1 MIATIAN
8 ISKSEIDYKAKMEKN
23 NNNLEVIDLRIIIK
37 KIWAKRKLYYIVL
50 PIVFVLSCAYILC
63 IPRTYTSSL
72 SLAPEVNNSSNIGG
86 TLGSLASSF
95 GIDLGNM
102 ETTDAINPML
112 YPDLMED
119 NGFVVGLFDIKV
131 TTEDGSVKCSYYDYL
146 TKHQEYTFWA
156 KGFGYIKKL
165 IQEKQATGV
174 SKKINPYM
182 LSKKQDDVAS
192 AIRKN
197 ITINIDKKTAV
208 ITISTEA
215 QDPLICKTIADSVKE
230 RLQVYITNYRTR
242 KARVDEQYYKT
253 LMTEAKHEYEKARQ
267 RYGSYADANTDVQ
280 LASLQSKQDDME
292 NDMQLKYNAYSA
304 MVTQYQAAKAK
315 VQERT
320 PAFTVV
326 KGAAVPI
333 KPSGPKRLIFVIGMC
348 FVATLILSLYS
359 IKDIIIHE

>member
-1 MIATIAN
+1 MTQ
-8 ISKSEIDYKAKMEKN
+8 KTHKMEKK
-23 NNNLEVIDLRIIIK
+23 EMEIIDLRVIFS
-37 KIWAKRKLYYIVL
+37 KIWAKRKIYYIVL
-50 PIVFVLSCAYILC
+50 PIVFILSCAYILC
-63 IPRTYTSSL
+63 IPRTYSSSL
-72 SLAPEVNNSSNIGG
+72 SLAPEISNNSNLGCTI
-86 TLGSLASSF
+86 GSLASSF
-95 GIDLGNM
+95 GIDIGNM
-102 ETTDAINPML
+102 ETSDAINPML

-119 NGFVVGLFDIKV
+119 NGFVVGLFNIKV
-131 TTEDGSVKCSYYDYL
+131 ATEDGSVKCSYYDYL
-146 TKHQEYTFWA
+146 TKHQKHPFWTKGINSIKNLFA
-156 KGFGYIKKL
+156 KEEEVKANGGT
-165 IQEKQATGV
+165 QM
-174 SKKINPYM
+174 NPYM
-182 LSKKQDDVAS
+182 LSKKQDGVAS
-192 AIRKN
+192 AIRKS
-197 ITINIDKKTAV
+197 ISISIDKKTAV

-215 QDPLICKTIADSVKE
+215 QDPLICKTLADSVKE

-292 NDMQLKYNAYSA
+292 NDMQLNYNAYSA

>member
-1 MIATIAN
+1 
-8 ISKSEIDYKAKMEKN
+8 MEKK
-23 NNNLEVIDLRIIIK
+23 EMEIIDLRVIFS
-37 KIWAKRKLYYIVL
+37 KIWAKRKIYYIVL
-50 PIVFVLSCAYILC
+50 PIVFILSCAYILC
-63 IPRTYTSSL
+63 IPRTYSSNL
-72 SLAPEVNNSSNIGG
+72 SLAPELSNNSNLGG
-86 TLGSLASSF
+86 TIGSLASSF
-95 GIDLGNM
+95 GIDIGNM
-102 ETTDAINPML
+102 ETSDAINPML

-119 NGFVVGLFDIKV
+119 NGFVTGLFNIKV
-131 TTEDGSVKCSYYDYL
+131 ATADGNVKCSYYDYL
-146 TKHQEYTFWA
+146 TKHQEHPFWTKGINSIKNLFA
-156 KGFGYIKKL
+156 KEEEVKANGGT
-165 IQEKQATGV
+165 QM
-174 SKKINPYM
+174 NPYM
-182 LSKKQDDVAS
+182 LSKKQDGVAS
-192 AIRKN
+192 AIRKS
-197 ITINIDKKTAV
+197 ISISIDKKTAV

-215 QDPLICKTIADSVKE
+215 QDPLICKTLADSVKE

-292 NDMQLKYNAYSA
+292 NDMQLNYNAYSA

>member
-1 MIATIAN
+1 
-8 ISKSEIDYKAKMEKN
+8 MEKK
-23 NNNLEVIDLRIIIK
+23 EMEIIDLRVIFS
-37 KIWAKRKLYYIVL
+37 KIWAKRKIYYIVL
-50 PIVFVLSCAYILC
+50 PIVFILSCAYILC
-63 IPRTYTSSL
+63 IPRTYSSNL
-72 SLAPEVNNSSNIGG
+72 SLVPELSNNSNLGG
-86 TLGSLASSF
+86 TIGSLASSF
-95 GIDLGNM
+95 GIDIGNM
-102 ETTDAINPML
+102 ETSDAINPML

-119 NGFVVGLFDIKV
+119 NGFVTGLFNIKV
-131 TTEDGSVKCSYYDYL
+131 ATADGNVKCSYYDYL
-146 TKHQEYTFWA
+146 TKHQEHPFWTKGINSIKNLFA
-156 KGFGYIKKL
+156 KEEEVKANGGT
-165 IQEKQATGV
+165 QM
-174 SKKINPYM
+174 NPYM
-182 LSKKQDDVAS
+182 LSKKQDGVAS
-192 AIRKN
+192 AIRKS
-197 ITINIDKKTAV
+197 ISISIDKKTAV

-215 QDPLICKTIADSVKE
+215 QDPLICKTLADSVKE

-292 NDMQLKYNAYSA
+292 NDMQLNYNAYSA

>member
-1 MIATIAN
+1 
-8 ISKSEIDYKAKMEKN
+8 MEKK
-23 NNNLEVIDLRIIIK
+23 EMEIIDLRVIFS
-37 KIWAKRKLYYIVL
+37 KIWAKRKIYYIVL
-50 PIVFVLSCAYILC
+50 PIVFILSCAYILC
-63 IPRTYTSSL
+63 IPRTYSSSL
-72 SLAPEVNNSSNIGG
+72 SLAPEISNNSNLGG
-86 TLGSLASSF
+86 TIGSLASSF
-95 GIDLGNM
+95 GIDIGNM
-102 ETTDAINPML
+102 ETSDAINPML

-119 NGFVVGLFDIKV
+119 NGFVVGLFNIKV
-131 TTEDGSVKCSYYDYL
+131 ATEDGSVKCSYYDYL
-146 TKHQEYTFWA
+146 TKHQEHPFWTKGINSIKNLFA
-156 KGFGYIKKL
+156 KEEEVKANGGT
-165 IQEKQATGV
+165 QM
-174 SKKINPYM
+174 NPYM
-182 LSKKQDDVAS
+182 LSKKQDGVAS
-192 AIRKN
+192 AIRKS
-197 ITINIDKKTAV
+197 ISISIDKKTAV

-215 QDPLICKTIADSVKE
+215 QDPLICKTLADSVKE

>member
-1 MIATIAN
+1 
-8 ISKSEIDYKAKMEKN
+8 MEKK
-23 NNNLEVIDLRIIIK
+23 EMEIIDLRVIFS
-37 KIWAKRKLYYIVL
+37 KIWAKRKIYYIVL
-50 PIVFVLSCAYILC
+50 PIVFILSCAYILC
-63 IPRTYTSSL
+63 IPRTYSSNL
-72 SLAPEVNNSSNIGG
+72 SLAPELSNNSNLGG
-86 TLGSLASSF
+86 TIGSLASSF
-95 GIDLGNM
+95 DIDIGNM
-102 ETTDAINPML
+102 ETSDAINPML

-119 NGFVVGLFDIKV
+119 NGFVTGLFNIKV
-131 TTEDGSVKCSYYDYL
+131 ATADGNVKCSYYDYL
-146 TKHQEYTFWA
+146 TKHQEHPFWTKGINSIKNLFA
-156 KGFGYIKKL
+156 KEEEVKANGGT
-165 IQEKQATGV
+165 QM
-174 SKKINPYM
+174 NPYM
-182 LSKKQDDVAS
+182 LSKKQDGVAS
-192 AIRKN
+192 AIRKS
-197 ITINIDKKTAV
+197 ISISIDKKTAV

-215 QDPLICKTIADSVKE
+215 QDPLICKTLADSVKE

-292 NDMQLKYNAYSA
+292 NDMQLNYNAYSA

>member
-1 MIATIAN
+1 
-8 ISKSEIDYKAKMEKN
+8 MEKN

-37 KIWAKRKLYYIVL
+37 KIWSKRKLYYIVL

-72 SLAPEVNNSSNIGG
+72 SLAPEVNNNSNIGG

-131 TTEDGSVKCSYYDYL
+131 KTKDGNVKCSYYDYL
-146 TKHQEYTFWA
+146 TKHQE
-156 KGFGYIKKL
+156 KK
-165 IQEKQATGV
+165 ATRV

-333 KPSGPKRLIFVIGMC
+333 KAAKPKRMLFVLGMLVLS
-348 FVATLILSLYS
+348 FFITTFGIIRKELHFTL
-359 IKDIIIHE
+359 

>member
-1 MIATIAN
+1 
-8 ISKSEIDYKAKMEKN
+8 
-23 NNNLEVIDLRIIIK
+23 
-37 KIWAKRKLYYIVL
+37 
-50 PIVFVLSCAYILC
+50 
-63 IPRTYTSSL
+63 
-72 SLAPEVNNSSNIGG
+72 
-86 TLGSLASSF
+86 
-95 GIDLGNM
+95 
-102 ETTDAINPML
+102 ML

-165 IQEKQATGV
+165 FQEKKATGV

-333 KPSGPKRLIFVIGMC
+333 KAAKPKRMLFVLGMLVLS
-348 FVATLILSLYS
+348 FFITTFGIIRKELHFTL
-359 IKDIIIHE
+359 

>member
-1 MIATIAN
+1 MFLTQ
-8 ISKSEIDYKAKMEKN
+8 KKHKMEKK
-23 NNNLEVIDLRIIIK
+23 EMEIIDLRVIFS
-37 KIWAKRKLYYIVL
+37 KIWAKRKIYYIVL
-50 PIVFVLSCAYILC
+50 PIVFILSCAYILC
-63 IPRTYTSSL
+63 IPRTYSSNL
-72 SLAPEVNNSSNIGG
+72 SLAPELSNNSNLGG
-86 TLGSLASSF
+86 TIGSLASSF
-95 GIDLGNM
+95 GIDIGNM
-102 ETTDAINPML
+102 ETSDAINPML

-119 NGFVVGLFDIKV
+119 NGFVVGLFNIKV
-131 TTEDGSVKCSYYDYL
+131 ATEDGSVKCSYYDYL
-146 TKHQEYTFWA
+146 TKHQEHPFWTKGINSIKNLFA
-156 KGFGYIKKL
+156 KEEEVKANGGT
-165 IQEKQATGV
+165 QM
-174 SKKINPYM
+174 NPYM
-182 LSKKQDDVAS
+182 LSKKQDGVAS
-192 AIRKN
+192 AIRKS
-197 ITINIDKKTAV
+197 ISISIDKKTAV

-215 QDPLICKTIADSVKE
+215 QDPLICKTLADSVKE